1 MAASSTAPKTTVKQ
15 PLPDS
20 KQGDP
25 AGTKHGN
32 KGSKGK

>member
-1 MAASSTAPKTTVKQ
+1 MAHTSSASAPSTVKQ

-25 AGTKHGN
+25 TSQG
-32 KGSKGK
+32 KGGKGK